1 MSLSGVAGFGG
12 GVVVLPVLVW
22 VYGPEVAVPVVAIFQ
37 LMGTSSRSFGDRF
50 PTAFPDPRVRSIHE
64 RRKQSWQYEGYRVE
78 RQSSPGTRE

>member
-1 MSLSGVAGFGG
+1 MNSSLLVQRMRVLHLRESLMWPAPPGASGQIW
-12 GVVVLPVLVW
+12 P
-22 VYGPEVAVPVVAIFQ
+22 

-64 RRKQSWQYEGYRVE
+64 RRKESWQHEGYRVE